1 MFAILFWKA
10 TAERAIKSAAQGA
23 ATAWAA
29 VTFTDLGQVTSVAQ
43 AAGLA
48 AMSMG
53 VLSILT
59 SLASAPLGNAGPSL
73 STETIVQLPD
83 VPVNDPDAAGVPE
96 TDPADPQLNGGDV
109 YPDGV

>member
-1 MFAILFWKA
+1 MFTILFWKA

-53 VLSILT
+53 VLSVLT
-59 SLASAPLGNAGPSL
+59 SLASAGIGNEGPSL
-73 STETIVQLPD
+73 ATEEL
-83 VPVNDPDAAGVPE
+83 VPAVDGEHEAGQE
-96 TDPADPQLNGGDV
+96 
-109 YPDGV
+109 